1 MTRWILAGCA
11 VAALVAC
18 DTSDTG
24 TFKTTSVLRPDGA
37 VSVQFSPATFV
48 IGTPVTTAC
57 AAGLFSPAFALVIT
71 PLSSRNMSI
80 SSASFRLIDGTTPG
94 PSVTF
99 PQPQLTNMF
108 GTLVIT
114 RPRAFNFAPAFGCPT
129 TVPRAMQAD
138 VVLDDGQQLTASMA
152 LR

>member
-37 VSVQFSPATFV
+37 ASVQFSPATFV
-48 IGTPVTTAC
+48 IGPLVTRAC
-57 AAGLFSPAFALVIT
+57 SAGLFSPAFALVIT

-80 SSASFRLIDGTTPG
+80 SSATFRLIDGTTPG

-114 RPRAFNFAPAFGCPT
+114 RPRTFNFAPAFACPT
-129 TVPRAMQAD
+129 TLPRAMRAD
-138 VVLDDGQQLTASMA
+138 VVLEDGQQLTTSMG
-152 LR
+152 LQ